1 MRTTSRKVLA
11 ELKLVAQPEM
21 ISTAKRTATA
31 LGSLVG
37 FSLEDIDELNIA
49 VAQACDSAI
58 VAGREAWG
66 DDATLKLTFWST
78 DRGLEVEVQA
88 VQPRAVQPKAAQ
100 LPAARPAVPAVVRD
114 EAFERMAHEMIR
126 CFVDDFRPAL
136 GPHRVRFKL
145 VKYLLG

>member
-1 MRTTSRKVLA
+1 MSRKPLA
-11 ELKLVAQPEM
+11 ELKLLAQPEM
-21 ISTAKRTATA
+21 ISTAKRMASS

-58 VAGREAWG
+58 EAGREAWG
-66 DDATLKLTFWST
+66 DEATLKLTFWQN

-88 VQPRAVQPKAAQ
+88 VQPRAAS
-100 LPAARPAVPAVVRD
+100 PAERPRVRHAHTLHD
-114 EAFERMAHEMIR
+114 AGVEQMAYDMIR

-136 GPHRVRFKL
+136 GPNRVRFKL
-145 VKYLLG
+145 VKYLVG

>member
-1 MRTTSRKVLA
+1 MRQQTRKPLA
-11 ELKLVAQPEM
+11 ELKLLAQTEM
-21 ISTAKRTATA
+21 ISTAKRTASS

-58 VAGREAWG
+58 AAGKEAWG
-66 DDATLKLTFWST
+66 DEATLKLTFWSN

-88 VQPRAVQPKAAQ
+88 VQPRVPSKPHPVPHDAA
-100 LPAARPAVPAVVRD
+100 LDRLTHD
-114 EAFERMAHEMIR
+114 MIR

-136 GPHRVRFKL
+136 GPNRVRFKL
-145 VKYLLG
+145 VKYLIG

>member
-1 MRTTSRKVLA
+1 MRATTRKVLA

-58 VAGREAWG
+58 QAGRDAWG
-66 DDATLKLTFWST
+66 DEATLKLTFWST

-88 VQPRAVQPKAAQ
+88 VQPRATQ
-100 LPAARPAVPAVVRD
+100 LPAARQPRPPAAVRD

-126 CFVDDFRPAL
+126 CFVDDFKPAL

-145 VKYLLG
+145 VKYLIG

>member
-1 MRTTSRKVLA
+1 MPHTTRNLLA
-11 ELKLVAQPEM
+11 ELKLLAQPEM
-21 ISTAKRTATA
+21 ISTAKRTASS

-58 VAGREAWG
+58 EAGREAWG
-66 DDATLKLTFWST
+66 GEATLKLTFWST

-88 VQPRAVQPKAAQ
+88 VQPKATGLVAKPQPVHHDAA
-100 LPAARPAVPAVVRD
+100 LDRL
-114 EAFERMAHEMIR
+114 AHDMIR

-136 GPHRVRFKL
+136 GPNRVRFKL
-145 VKYLLG
+145 VKYLIG

>member
-1 MRTTSRKVLA
+1 MRSSSRKVLA

-21 ISTAKRTATA
+21 ISTAKRTATS

-37 FSLEDIDELNIA
+37 FSLEDLDELNIA

-58 VAGREAWG
+58 QAGRDAWG
-66 DDATLKLTFWST
+66 DEATLKLTFWST

-88 VQPRAVQPKAAQ
+88 VQPRAPQ
-100 LPAARPAVPAVVRD
+100 LPAARQTRPPATVRD

-126 CFVDDFRPAL
+126 CFVDDFKPAL

-145 VKYLLG
+145 VKYLIG

>member
-1 MRTTSRKVLA
+1 MRHSTRKPLA
-11 ELKLVAQPEM
+11 ELKLLAQPEM
-21 ISTAKRTATA
+21 ISTAKRTASS

-58 VAGREAWG
+58 AAGREAWG

-88 VQPRAVQPKAAQ
+88 VQPRASGLASKPHPVHHDAA
-100 LPAARPAVPAVVRD
+100 LDRLAYD
-114 EAFERMAHEMIR
+114 MIR

-136 GPHRVRFKL
+136 GPNRVRFKL
-145 VKYLLG
+145 VKYLIG

>member
-1 MRTTSRKVLA
+1 MRSTSRKVLA
-11 ELKLVAQPEM
+11 ELKMIAQPEM
-21 ISTAKRTATA
+21 ISTAKRTATS

-58 VAGREAWG
+58 QAGRDAWG

-88 VQPRAVQPKAAQ
+88 VQPRAPQ
-100 LPAARPAVPAVVRD
+100 LPARLPKAPAAVRD

-126 CFVDDFRPAL
+126 CFVDDFKPAL

-145 VKYLLG
+145 VKYLIG